1 MKVKKVNLF
10 LNKMLKIL
18 DIGEIL
24 SIYKN
29 DVILY
34 YLAII
39 NFQYV
44 FQKLIYLDI
53 LSSKILLIG

>member
-10 LNKMLKIL
+10 LNKVLKIL